1 MISSGIALTALGL
14 AAVVTIGGGLL
25 ELISLGEVEPVRYD

>member
-1 MISSGIALTALGL
+1 MIASGIALTALGL

-25 ELISLGEVEPVRYD
+25 ELVNLGPVEPVRYE

>member
-1 MISSGIALTALGL
+1 MVSSGIALTALGF

-25 ELISLGEVEPVRYD
+25 ELVSLGSVEPVRYE

>member
-1 MISSGIALTALGL
+1 MMSGGIALTALGF

-25 ELISLGEVEPVRYD
+25 ELVSLGPVESVRYD